1 MSRKFWYINPTG
13 RERIM
18 VRSNSCHAQVASEP
32 AIVALGFV
40 RVGFIKYWLH
50 VVLWRSWKR
59 KAEAGES

>member
-1 MSRKFWYINPTG
+1 
-13 RERIM
+13 M